1 MDYESL
7 LSESRE
13 DRTALMERLNERL
26 ERLRP
31 DNMLTRKATEAE
43 QLNKALQYRPLGIT
57 VI

>member
-1 MDYESL
+1 
-7 LSESRE
+7 
-13 DRTALMERLNERL
+13 MERLNERL

-43 QLNKALQYRPLGIT
+43 QLNKTLQYRPLGLT

>member
-13 DRTALMERLNERL
+13 DRTALLERLNTRL